1 MAKQEVLIETG
12 RCTRIVPAGLAK
24 ISGSRWRKIDTRCKF
39 ESIMFRAQ
47 LRRRPIAYP
56 QIAIRLRSLSTETP
70 LVRLKGAIIYKDSLQ
85 QNNKSPLFPKLDF
98 TLPTA
103 DEHWA
108 IISSTDSSRTDFLNV
123 LNGRYL
129 ATPPDARSYPYLEL
143 QNTTPH
149 RAISYIGFDAER
161 SGLGGTAVKG
171 QYLSQRYEAHR
182 EVDDWSLLD
191 YLEGNTELNA
201 LEKPEDD
208 LNTDLLAN
216 IVANLNLK
224 SLLHL
229 PVSNLSNGQT
239 RRARIAK
246 ALLQKPELLLL
257 DGPFMGLDPIS
268 KEHIS
273 VFLKQTAEKSDPRIM
288 LSLRLGEPIPTWI
301 THLIVLDPETNS
313 EVRYLGSKGRVWK
326 ALGRPRG
333 KDGFEQALRS
343 SITLE
348 PNRPSRAKK
357 STNEITSRDG
367 FPEIHRTLP
376 PGEALVEMQGVRV
389 SYGASDASTKN
400 IVLGNWSESV
410 NGVEREGLW
419 WNVRR
424 GDRWGVFGPNGSGKT
439 TLLSL
444 ITSDHPQTYG
454 LPIKLFGRSR
464 IPSPGELGIS
474 IFELQARI
482 GHSSPEV
489 HTYFPK
495 NLPIRRVLESAWADT
510 PLSKPRLT
518 WENDMRVNAFL
529 RWFAPELSPT
539 KTSELQTL
547 IINKEKVPR
556 ISPAMKRKLEG
567 LRNISEDLDWADTIT
582 FRDLSFSSQRVL
594 LFLRALVSDPDL
606 IILDEALSGMDKAV
620 SEKCMLFLAHG
631 EKIEHHYDKFNNSTH
646 RFVDTLQKDN
656 EVVDFGGIQDS
667 QALLTI
673 SHNTEDIPGCIRQ
686 WICLPQS
693 GEGKPARVGELPG
706 PLELHPNSWADI
718 WDVPLPKAQKP
729 TVRQLTASAQRE
741 KGAPKRRRRSKK
753 AVETEVASP
762 AASS

>member
-1 MAKQEVLIETG
+1 
-12 RCTRIVPAGLAK
+12 
-24 ISGSRWRKIDTRCKF
+24 
-39 ESIMFRAQ
+39 MFRAQ
-47 LRRRPIAYP
+47 LRRRPFAYP
-56 QIAIRLRSLSTETP
+56 QISIRLRSHSTETP
-70 LVRLKGAIIYKDSLQ
+70 LVRLKNATVYKDSLEQ
-85 QNNKSPLFPKLDF
+85 KKKSPLFKQLDF
-98 TLPTA
+98 SLPTA

-108 IISSTDSSRTDFLNV
+108 IISTTDSSRTDFLNV

-129 ATPPDARSYPYLEL
+129 ATPPGARSYPYLEL

-182 EVDDWSLLD
+182 EVDDWSLLN

-201 LEKPEDD
+201 LEKPENQVDT
-208 LNTDLLAN
+208 NLLAN
-216 IVANLNLK
+216 VVANLNLDP
-224 SLLHL
+224 LLHL

-239 RRARIAK
+239 RRACIAK

-273 VFLKQTAEKSDPRIM
+273 GFLKQMAEQSNPRII

-301 THLIVLDPETNS
+301 THVIVLDPETNS
-313 EVRYLGSKGRVWK
+313 KVRYLGTKSRVWK
-326 ALGRPRG
+326 TLGRPRG
-333 KDGFEQALRS
+333 KTGFQQSLRS
-343 SITLE
+343 SISLE
-348 PNRPSRAKK
+348 SNRPSRAKQSK
-357 STNEITSRDG
+357 DEITSRDG
-367 FPEIHRTLP
+367 FPMNHRSLP
-376 PGEALVEMQGVRV
+376 PGEALVEMQGVKV
-389 SYGASDASTKN
+389 SYGASDASTKKT
-400 IVLGNWSESV
+400 VLGNWSESID
-410 NGVEREGLW
+410 GVEKEGLY

-495 NLPIRRVLESAWADT
+495 HLPIRRVLESAWADT

-518 WENDMRVNAFL
+518 WQNDMRVNAFL

-539 KTSELQTL
+539 KTSGLQMLIVNKERIARISAQMKCKLERLQT
-547 IINKEKVPR
+547 IT
-556 ISPAMKRKLEG
+556 
-567 LRNISEDLDWADTIT
+567 EDLDWADTMT

-594 LFLRALVSDPDL
+594 LFLRALVSEPDL

-631 EKIEHHYDKFNNSTH
+631 EKMEHQYDRSGSASH

-656 EVVDFGGIQDS
+656 GVVNFGGIQDS

-718 WDVPLPKAQKP
+718 WDVPLLKP
-729 TVRQLTASAQRE
+729 S
-741 KGAPKRRRRSKK
+741 
-753 AVETEVASP
+753 
-762 AASS
+762 